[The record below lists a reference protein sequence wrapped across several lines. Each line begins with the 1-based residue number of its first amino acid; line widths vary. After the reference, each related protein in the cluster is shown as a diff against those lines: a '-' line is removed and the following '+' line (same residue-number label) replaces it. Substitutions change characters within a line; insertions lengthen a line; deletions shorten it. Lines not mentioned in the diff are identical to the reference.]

1 MEPELAAD
9 GCNWHTYGSWVL
21 KSLSEDDLLGY
32 LEGSET
38 RPTHPSL
45 LQEAGDGWTPQTDE
59 EREAVAVWR
68 TADNAWQQRASM
80 AHYLIISGI
89 PDSILMLVMHF
100 ETPRE
105 TFAYLESR
113 YGRIPRPESPKVVDE
128 ANRERDLL
136 SEQCATEG
144 SAQSTENSNNE
155 PENSPGSQGEPVYSP
170 SDCAEITKGHLE
182 PEMEIIDA
190 QQVDYLPMVE
200 VGVAD
205 SEVLNECTNALD
217 APGEGSQWAS
227 DEAAESQDLPESSS
241 KTLDSVGN
249 AVGQAGVRQQMPI
262 EDSQCLVMD
271 DETVANVPDPPTTH
285 YKLPTS
291 QIRCPT
297 RTHSATST
305 KPILPVLE
313 PQPKEPDKAETGGGC
328 NDAVSRDPVGSQG
341 VKKTMLADSRGQHG
355 EHEAK
360 RLNHSPAPP
369 TPLPKHTGDTTLL
382 YRVPRRRERLK
393 SSAESVSNAHTRQN
407 AYCVQVVRK
416 RILPCLSMSTK
427 RLEYLAGG
435 SWMVT
440 VRYNKVR
447 HVIRVET
454 RGYTHRGSHTNVS
467 SPHKVLQHL
476 WNVSNTLWM
485 QGVPHVSTLN
495 DARWPTNLPMAK
507 QLPVSSSTKQG
518 DEHRAKRPNDLPAPS
533 KPTRIDFPHPPGTLR
548 DARRRG
554 RIKTDLRNICNAE
567 TRGRNAS
574 ILTIPIPPPRKLA
587 RTLWNVADT
596 YWRHGIPPGRS
607 ESVENPLLFETAAS
621 RQRYKARGRAHSKRI
636 PEMAVATT
644 CSTATATSR
653 LLALHKDSKLNLQQL
668 HSFI

>member
-1 MEPELAAD
+1 
-9 GCNWHTYGSWVL
+9 
-21 KSLSEDDLLGY
+21 
-32 LEGSET
+32 
-38 RPTHPSL
+38 
-45 LQEAGDGWTPQTDE
+45 
-59 EREAVAVWR
+59 
-68 TADNAWQQRASM
+68 
-80 AHYLIISGI
+80 
-89 PDSILMLVMHF
+89 MLVMHF

-136 SEQCATEG
+136 SEQCAT
-144 SAQSTENSNNE
+144 
-155 PENSPGSQGEPVYSP
+155 GSQGEPVYSP

-217 APGEGSQWAS
+217 AP
-227 DEAAESQDLPESSS
+227 ESSS

-249 AVGQAGVRQQMPI
+249 AVGQAGVRQQM
-262 EDSQCLVMD
+262 
-271 DETVANVPDPPTTH
+271 PDPPTTH

-341 VKKTMLADSRGQHG
+341 VKKTMLA
-355 EHEAK
+355 
-360 RLNHSPAPP
+360 APP

-440 VRYNKVR
+440 VRV
-447 HVIRVET
+447 VAI
-454 RGYTHRGSHTNVS
+454 
-467 SPHKVLQHL
+467 Q
-476 WNVSNTLWM
+476 M
-485 QGVPHVSTLN
+485 F
-495 DARWPTNLPMAK
+495 
-507 QLPVSSSTKQG
+507 
-518 DEHRAKRPNDLPAPS
+518 RP
-533 KPTRIDFPHPPGTLR
+533 PTRSCSISGT
-548 DARRRG
+548 
-554 RIKTDLRNICNAE
+554 
-567 TRGRNAS
+567 S
-574 ILTIPIPPPRKLA
+574 
-587 RTLWNVADT
+587 
-596 YWRHGIPPGRS
+596 
-607 ESVENPLLFETAAS
+607 
-621 RQRYKARGRAHSKRI
+621 RI
-636 PEMAVATT
+636 PSGCRGCLMY
-644 CSTATATSR
+644 R
-653 LLALHKDSKLNLQQL
+653 R
-668 HSFI
+668 